1 MSVNVVAIH
10 VVCLLASRLSERH
23 FSGAQLAETAKTLAN
38 LRVLHERIVESIRSG
53 LITTDLDGNIYTINA
68 AAAEIT
74 GRTDREMSGHSVFE
88 LFGDIREQISIAIE
102 GNLDVAQQPRFEA
115 DLQTPDG
122 FAV

>member
-53 LITTDLDGNIYTINA
+53 LVTTDLDGNIYTFNA
-68 AAAEIT
+68 AASEIT
-74 GRTDREMSGHSVFE
+74 GYRVDQVQGRQISEV
-88 LFGDIREQISIAIE
+88 FGDIQEQIDLSLDAVGE
-102 GNLDVAQQPRFEA
+102 GQQVPRFET

-122 FAV
+122 FA